1 MPVTRSMIKYDSA
14 TLYMMT
20 GLPLVAAGAIAL
32 GMSGKDLS
40 DVLKSEDRQSFKVM
54 DPRLRSILNVVFAV
68 LVIVAGMVLGLKAKT
83 TQ

>member
-1 MPVTRSMIKYDSA
+1 MVATRSMMKYDSA
-14 TLYMMT
+14 TLYMMA

-68 LVIVAGMVLGLKAKT
+68 LVIVAGMVLAMKSKATK
-83 TQ
+83 

>member
-54 DPRLRSILNVVFAV
+54 DPRLRSILNIVFAV